1 MSPGSSQD
9 QGHLPGPLSLQ
20 GCRPSMEHRARP
32 HPDPRC
38 HHITDVA
45 THMKLFPTVLKSL
58 GLPRFLVPTSFCLP
72 LFFHFSTTYA
82 LLLVLPGV
90 SECPGSSGECYAML
104 NLCITCPAGIIWD
117 IVCPAPRPVPWTSGH
132 LRLTFFFPRDCC
144 ATDQIFTGQNTECRH
159 SLSPFCHLLTHM

>member
-1 MSPGSSQD
+1 MGRTNSPMLIPSSQPQQQAGHSPKSCSWLASGSVLLLSCLQGQSSQATQVRAGASSAQPSNIDMSPGSSQD

-72 LFFHFSTTYA
+72 LFFHFSTTYS
-82 LLLVLPGV
+82 LLLVGPGALSV
-90 SECPGSSGECYAML
+90 
-104 NLCITCPAGIIWD
+104 WD
-117 IVCPAPRPVPWTSGH
+117 H
-132 LRLTFFFPRDCC
+132 L
-144 ATDQIFTGQNTECRH
+144 
-159 SLSPFCHLLTHM
+159 